1 MQGPGKAR
9 YQLVFDRI
17 QTPWLARGFGL
28 YGGFVKAWLWAL
40 LALNIGLGL
49 LFLVSLGSDVWE
61 FYLTLF
67 LGSLAPHL
75 FLLFSRKNK
84 G

>member
-1 MQGPGKAR
+1 M
-9 YQLVFDRI
+9 
-17 QTPWLARGFGL
+17 
-28 YGGFVKAWLWAL
+28 KAWLWAL